1 MKYIVDID
9 ALIDCLDLLPN
20 PDSVDISG
28 IHVYLNDVRKL
39 IQKFPKDEYETNE
52 VKYRNATK

>member
-20 PDSVDISG
+20 PDTTDICG
-28 IHVYLNDVRKL
+28 FHVYLNDVREL
-39 IQKFPKDEYETNE
+39 IKKFPKDEYESN
-52 VKYRNATK
+52 KMNYRNSTK